1 MTATRKNPHG
11 LSAGLRKLLGWAQGR
26 FEMNFPRRF
35 TRWMRLLRCLP
46 DAWYFS
52 AVRRFTRA

>member
-1 MTATRKNPHG
+1 M
-11 LSAGLRKLLGWAQGR
+11 LQGWAQGR
-26 FEMNFPRRF
+26 FEMNFPHRF

>member
-1 MTATRKNPHG
+1 M
-11 LSAGLRKLLGWAQGR
+11 LQGWAQGR

-52 AVRRFTRA
+52 TVRRITGN